1 MYDLDKIHS
10 IIFAK
15 ELPYN
20 GTPNDSA
27 GEVGRYIAAGPRISI
42 DALGAGGGNPENPNE
57 DEGTGGDSPEASGG
71 SASGSTGTG
80 SN

>member
-20 GTPNDSA
+20 GTPNGSA
-27 GEVGRYIAAGPRISI
+27 GEFGRYVTAGPRLPK
-42 DALGAGGGNPENPNE
+42 DALG
-57 DEGTGGDSPEASGG
+57 GG
-71 SASGSTGTG
+71 STPTSPTPSPSG
-80 SN
+80 